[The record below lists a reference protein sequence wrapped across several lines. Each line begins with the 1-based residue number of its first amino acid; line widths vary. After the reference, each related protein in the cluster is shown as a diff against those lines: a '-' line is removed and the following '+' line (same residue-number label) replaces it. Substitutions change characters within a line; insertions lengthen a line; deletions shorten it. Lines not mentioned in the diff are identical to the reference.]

1 MVSWANMTEFQF
13 QCHLYFQQINLA
25 ILNVLCKEYKS
36 QKKGDVW
43 HMRLEIM
50 LEIFF
55 AASELINSVYLS
67 QEKEKRVFLLIP

>member
-1 MVSWANMTEFQF
+1 MVSWANMTEFQS
-13 QCHLYFQQINLA
+13 QCHLYFQQINLV
-25 ILNVLCKEYKS
+25 ILNVLSKEDKS

-55 AASELINSVYLS
+55 AASKLISSVYLS
-67 QEKEKRVFLLIP
+67 QEKPVLLLIP